1 MSELYWI
8 TRLDAICAFLWIVSL
23 LSFLL
28 LGISLFVGIISKI
41 NAEIDEE
48 DCEDWNKYMQ
58 RYKECMRYAKIGVIV
73 FFVSIFMNIFI
84 PTTNQALLIYG
95 VGGTI
100 DYIKSNGT
108 AKQLPDKCVKAL
120 DKYLDNL
127 TKEENQ
133 KGSKEN
139 DLE

>member
-1 MSELYWI
+1 MNEIYWI

-28 LGISLFVGIISKI
+28 LGILLFVAKISKI
-41 NAEIDEE
+41 NAENDEE
-48 DCEDWNKYMQ
+48 NCEDWNEYMQ

-73 FFVSIFMNIFI
+73 FLVSVFINTFI
-84 PTTNQALLIYG
+84 PTTKQALLIYG

-100 DYIKSNGT
+100 DYIKSNDT
-108 AKQLPDKCVKAL
+108 SKQLPDKCVKAL

-127 TKEENQ
+127 TKEEN
-133 KGSKEN
+133 KKEN
-139 DLE
+139 ENESK

>member
-1 MSELYWI
+1 MNEIYWI

-28 LGISLFVGIISKI
+28 LGILLFVAKISKI
-41 NAEIDEE
+41 NAENDEE
-48 DCEDWNKYMQ
+48 NCEDWNEYMQ

-73 FFVSIFMNIFI
+73 FLVSVFINIFI

-100 DYIKSNGT
+100 DYIKSNDT

-133 KGSKEN
+133 KQNENESK
-139 DLE
+139 

>member
-1 MSELYWI
+1 MNEIYWI

-28 LGISLFVGIISKI
+28 LGILLFVAKISKI
-41 NAEIDEE
+41 NAENDEE
-48 DCEDWNKYMQ
+48 NCEDWNEYMQ

-73 FFVSIFMNIFI
+73 FLVSVFINIFI

-100 DYIKSNGT
+100 DYIKSNDT

-133 KGSKEN
+133 KEN
-139 DLE
+139 DNESK